1 MRYPSDYDK
10 LIPKVKPVGYPKE
23 GYFAEFCMS
32 LCDEFPDCLAVEVV
46 DGGTKDEPEGTPDE
60 RNEYKKCFFKSAF
73 TQDQRFK
80 PKSEYKDDNGK
91 LVKGNPAK
99 DCYSNTCRQNIY
111 TMAGGK
117 PIRIINYKIPNPKK
131 SIEEQELQIATK
143 ECKGKCKKGAPKD
156 CNTKCIKRVLKRR
169 KRYTSN
175 GKAKQESVATDRG
188 NKISR

>member
-1 MRYPSDYDK
+1 MGKRMRYPSDYDK

-60 RNEYKKCFFKSAF
+60 RNEYKKCFFKS
-73 TQDQRFK
+73 
-80 PKSEYKDDNGK
+80 EYKDDDGK

-117 PIRIINYKIPNPKK
+117 PIRIINYK
-131 SIEEQELQIATK
+131 
-143 ECKGKCKKGAPKD
+143 KGAPKD

-175 GKAKQESVATDRG
+175 GKAKQESVAPTVATR
-188 NKISR
+188 SPVRLLL

>member
-1 MRYPSDYDK
+1 MG
-10 LIPKVKPVGYPKE
+10 KVKPVGYPKE

-60 RNEYKKCFFKSAF
+60 KN
-73 TQDQRFK
+73 
-80 PKSEYKDDNGK
+80 EYKDDDGK
-91 LVKGNPAK
+91 LVKGNPAM

-131 SIEEQELQIATK
+131 SIEEQELQIA
-143 ECKGKCKKGAPKD
+143 PKD
-156 CNTKCIKRVLKRR
+156 CKAKCIKRVLKRR

-175 GKAKQESVATDRG
+175 GKAKQESVAT
-188 NKISR
+188 

>member
-1 MRYPSDYDK
+1 M
-10 LIPKVKPVGYPKE
+10 G
-23 GYFAEFCMS
+23 
-32 LCDEFPDCLAVEVV
+32 
-46 DGGTKDEPEGTPDE
+46 
-60 RNEYKKCFFKSAF
+60 

-143 ECKGKCKKGAPKD
+143 EC
-156 CNTKCIKRVLKRR
+156 NTKCIKRVLKRR

-188 NKISR
+188 NKISRETPPLVGSVPRVV